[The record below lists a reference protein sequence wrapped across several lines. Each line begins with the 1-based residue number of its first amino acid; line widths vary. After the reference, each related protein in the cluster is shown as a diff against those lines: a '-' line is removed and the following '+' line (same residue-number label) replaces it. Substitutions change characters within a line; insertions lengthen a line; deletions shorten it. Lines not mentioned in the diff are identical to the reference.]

1 VPEHGPAPTESPT
14 ATALSGAD
22 APVAVDERVAAPQ
35 PARTGRRWFERLPRP
50 RPATYLLVGWCVV
63 WAAWIPAASMWIP
76 HCPDGQT
83 WCVRTPVLTG
93 ARTIS
98 SYLAVAV
105 LGALALLALWLWD
118 GRHAAAGSA
127 DPAGDPTPRR
137 RTRPVALAVGS
148 IVAVAASAH
157 LMLFAPAAT
166 LPTQCTATIH
176 LNSAMSYCLN
186 VDSPEF
192 FKLAHHP
199 RQVLEPN
206 AIRQARPGYVALS
219 AVGARVIGPAA
230 SHLGLDRMYGQTDP
244 AYIPLILMNFVTV
257 AVAVMLLGLLLA
269 RLGTPLPAAIAICTF
284 LAVNDVVKAFI
295 WTPHQDV
302 FTTLIPIA
310 TVFVAQ
316 WVIRADPPWWKLAV
330 LGLALGAYSLV
341 YGSVLIT
348 VAVVGLVLLAR
359 GWRGTAR
366 AVTFGAAF
374 AVLPAGWIVVCRMIV
389 GSYYNHEASAYHEFV
404 WPVVAAQRGSR
415 ALARYVEVVSIAT
428 VREVVSAAGLFL
440 LLIVALA
447 AMAVR
452 CRIRLKPES
461 REHRAILVASVLTVA
476 VSVVFGWAI
485 GYIANR
491 LMFNVVPPLLVCLG
505 WLATRLSARSGR
517 MRMAIAAFLSVVA
530 AAVVAVTVTTPGPWD

>member
-1 VPEHGPAPTESPT
+1 
-14 ATALSGAD
+14 
-22 APVAVDERVAAPQ
+22 
-35 PARTGRRWFERLPRP
+35 
-50 RPATYLLVGWCVV
+50 
-63 WAAWIPAASMWIP
+63 MWIP

-118 GRHAAAGSA
+118 RRRATAGPA

-137 RTRPVALAVGS
+137 RTRPVAVAVGS

-157 LMLFAPAAT
+157 LMLFAPAPT
-166 LPTQCTATIH
+166 LPSQCTAVIR
-176 LNSAMSYCLN
+176 LNSSMSYCLN
-186 VDSPEF
+186 IDSPEF
-192 FKLAHHP
+192 LKLAHHP
-199 RQVLEPN
+199 KGILEPKS
-206 AIRQARPGYVALS
+206 IRQSRPGYIALG
-219 AVGARVIGPAA
+219 AVGTRVIGPVT
-230 SHLGLDRMYGQTDP
+230 SRLGLDRMYGQTDS
-244 AYIPLILMNFVTV
+244 AYSPLVLLNFVTV
-257 AVAVMLLGLLLA
+257 AIAVMLLAMLLA

-310 TVFVAQ
+310 TVFIAQ
-316 WVIRADPPWWKLAV
+316 WVIRADPPWRRLV
-330 LGLALGAYSLV
+330 LLGLALGAYALV
-341 YGSVLIT
+341 YAGALIT
-348 VAVVGLVLLAR
+348 VGVVGLVLLAR
-359 GWRGTAR
+359 GWRGIAR

-374 AVLPAGWIVVCRMIV
+374 AAFPVGWMVACRMIV
-389 GSYYNHEASAYHEFV
+389 GSYYSHEVGGYHEFV
-404 WPVVAAQRGSR
+404 WPFVVAQRGSR

-428 VREVVSAAGLFL
+428 VREVVSAAGLIL
-440 LLIVALA
+440 LLIVGLA
-447 AMAVR
+447 AVAVR
-452 CRIRLKPES
+452 FRISLKPES
-461 REHRAILVASVLTVA
+461 REHRAILVASLLTVA
-476 VSVVFGWAI
+476 VSFVFGWAI

-517 MRMAIAAFLSVVA
+517 MRMATAAFLSVVA